1 MITEFVS
8 FKTIFASLYRNLG
21 TNIELNEQDCIEW
34 GAEAL
39 GMIGAYGQ
47 YEEIS
52 DCITITNGKV
62 KLPCGFDKL
71 VDVSYNNIPLNW
83 ATNTNAKNYQ
93 CDNCSIPV
101 CSGSCDYTFY
111 INNSYLITN
120 IENHD
125 DLEANL
131 CIVYL
136 GIPVDNEGYP
146 LIPSDIYY
154 NKAITSYIIMMLDF
168 QDFRKGKISDKLYEE
183 SKFNWGFYVNSARGA
198 ANMPNKAQLENFKN
212 IMQRLASRPNMY
224 KAGFKNLSK
233 PENLNL

>member
-21 TNIELNEQDCIEW
+21 NNFELNEQDCIEW

-39 GMIGAYGQ
+39 SMIGAYGQ

-52 DCITITNGKV
+52 DCITIANGKV

-71 VDVSYNNIPLNW
+71 VDISYNNIPLNW

-93 CDNCSIPV
+93 CSNCNIPV

-120 IENHD
+120 IKNHD

-131 CIVYL
+131 CIIYL
-136 GIPVDNEGYP
+136 GIPVDEEGYP

-168 QDFRKGKISDKLYEE
+168 QDFRKGKITDKVYEE
-183 SKFNWGFYVNSARGA
+183 SKFNWSFYVNSARGA
-198 ANMPNKAQLENFKN
+198 ANMPSKAQLENFKN
-212 IMQRLASRPNMY
+212 LMTRLASRPNLY
-224 KAGFKNLSK
+224 KTGFRNLSN